1 MRTTNTDCSF
11 FQSLEDTLRYHFLPA
26 ITGKE
31 AFSDT
36 ERALLALPMRLG
48 GLVIE
53 KPKLLPSPISVQH
66 LNVHHCSLNQPNSA
80 EERFPVTQNQ
90 GSSSEG

>member
-36 ERALLALPMRLG
+36 ELGRQTLIVPFSSPLRTPLDTTSCLPSQERKR
-48 GLVIE
+48 LVI
-53 KPKLLPSPISVQH
+53 LNAHYLPC
-66 LNVHHCSLNQPNSA
+66 L
-80 EERFPVTQNQ
+80 
-90 GSSSEG
+90 